1 MMQTLVGASV
11 IRPDPSRLLQT
22 LFAPELLGR
31 RPARIICELSQW
43 VRMLSHDLDLSS
55 AVIRSERGAV
65 ASRLILS
72 CLKLSH
78 CDELGFPGVTISG
91 PYACVHLTLRAPP
104 SPLGPSWQ
112 LRWFLNADRYLRTKL
127 HLYDESAQ
135 IRMQSV

>member
-31 RPARIICELSQW
+31 RPARIICELSPW
-43 VRMLSHDLDLSS
+43 VRMLSRDLDLSS

-78 CDELGFPGVTISG
+78 CDELGFPGVTIPGSV
-91 PYACVHLTLRAPP
+91 CLRSPHPPGAPLP
-104 SPLGPSWQ
+104 S
-112 LRWFLNADRYLRTKL
+112 RTIL
-127 HLYDESAQ
+127 AAPMVSE
-135 IRMQSV
+135 R